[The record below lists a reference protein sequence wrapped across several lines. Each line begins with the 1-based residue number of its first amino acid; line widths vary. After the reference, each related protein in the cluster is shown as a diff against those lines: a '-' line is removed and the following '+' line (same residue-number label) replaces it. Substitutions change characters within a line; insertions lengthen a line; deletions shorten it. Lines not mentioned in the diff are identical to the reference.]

1 MNSPLPAFPPSHML
15 ATRPPPALV
24 GGIAAAASIF
34 AYLCLRSCS
43 SRSSNSSNPDVAVGL
58 HKIAEALS
66 AHAEAVDRLAAAMQK
81 REAPMRLAPV
91 EGIDE
96 LAQELMKTPL
106 TRHTHEAVAED
117 ILANSWGK
125 PQSLEDALMELAQD
139 VAAAEARV
147 VSPPHLLGPL
157 SPLPDAVSPL

>member
-1 MNSPLPAFPPSHML
+1 MVSL

-34 AYLCLRSCS
+34 AYLCLRS
-43 SRSSNSSNPDVAVGL
+43 RSSSSSNCSNPDVAVGL

-117 ILANSWGK
+117 ILANGWGK

-147 VSPPHLLGPL
+147 VSPPHLLGAL
-157 SPLPDAVSPL
+157 SPLPDVVSPL